1 MYLKYLQRYNA
12 KVYNKYI
19 VSGTVL
25 PVPQILKWND
35 NMILALDIGNTNIVL
50 GCVNEHKKV
59 SSLFRIKTDI
69 SRTSWQYAVEI
80 NSMLD
85 IYNID
90 KNSLDGCIIAS
101 VVPPLTSVM
110 KKAVNLAAGLEPM
123 VVGPGIKTG
132 LNIAIDNPAQTG
144 SDRVADAVA
153 VIDQY
158 KVPAIS
164 IDMGT
169 ATTVSVIDADKTY
182 IGGMIIPGIMI
193 SQEAL
198 ASRTSQL
205 PKISLEPP
213 KRVIGSNTIEGM
225 KSGAVYGS
233 AAMID
238 GVLQRI
244 EEELGQKA
252 TVIATGGLA
261 PSIIPH
267 CKRKDIIVDTNLLL
281 KGLRILYD
289 KNK

>member
-1 MYLKYLQRYNA
+1 
-12 KVYNKYI
+12 
-19 VSGTVL
+19 
-25 PVPQILKWND
+25 
-35 NMILALDIGNTNIVL
+35 
-50 GCVNEHKKV
+50 
-59 SSLFRIKTDI
+59 
-69 SRTSWQYAVEI
+69 
-80 NSMLD
+80 
-85 IYNID
+85 
-90 KNSLDGCIIAS
+90 
-101 VVPPLTSVM
+101 
-110 KKAVNLAAGLEPM
+110 
-123 VVGPGIKTG
+123 
-132 LNIAIDNPAQTG
+132 
-144 SDRVADAVA
+144 
-153 VIDQY
+153 
-158 KVPAIS
+158 
-164 IDMGT
+164 MGT
-169 ATTVSVIDADKTY
+169 ATTVSVIDANKTY

-289 KNK
+289 KINNCWGGRR